1 MTTATQFAP
10 IWNSS
15 GTNYT
20 AIRANVTDVASS
32 GGSMLMDL
40 RLNNNSLFSVGKT
53 GAVTQ
58 GPTQLN
64 TLVSTNRGLIV
75 QGAAAQSAN
84 LQEWRDVSGAVLASV
99 DRDGDITAAT
109 GAFHTVQITS
119 TLPRQSGLLF
129 LDNGTL
135 NTSSNFIHDRSN
147 PASPKLV
154 FRASGNATPDIS
166 LNILTSASGSS
177 SGVQTLS
184 FEGSAGQLFSISDVL
199 NSGTIFGVNDI
210 SGLPLLEVDATGL
223 VSLARFGT
231 NIVAHTPISL
241 GGTTSSFPS
250 IRRNGSDVRF
260 RLADNSADSNVLA
273 RGIYFNGGNAGIKQT
288 ANNFLIFDIGGN
300 DRGYWGGDF
309 GVPVGNEGYTWVNGN
324 WYGTKH
330 GFFGPSSH
338 VVELRGGTNSQTFR
352 IYNAFT
358 DSSNYERLRLE
369 WSSNSVKIG
378 TEAAGTGSV
387 RTLEFWAGTMA
398 FFFGTGNVSFLRSLQ
413 SDTNNA
419 VDVGATNR
427 RFRTLM
433 LGTSIDNLGF
443 EQFTEM
449 TPPTTPAANSCRIY
463 AKDNGSGKTQ
473 LVVLMPD
480 GVETVLVTQT

>member
-64 TLVSTNRGLIV
+64 TLVSTNMGLIV

-84 LQEWRDVSGAVLASV
+84 LQEWRDVAGNTLAAV
-99 DRDGDITAAT
+99 DRDGDIVAVT

-147 PASPKLV
+147 PGSPKLV
-154 FRASGNATPDIS
+154 FRSSGNATPDIS
-166 LNILTSASGSS
+166 LNVLTSASGSS

-231 NIVAHTPISL
+231 GINAHKAVNALDGLILTEIS
-241 GGTTSSFPS
+241 
-250 IRRNGSDVRF
+250 
-260 RLADNSADSNVLA
+260 
-273 RGIYFNGGNAGIKQT
+273 
-288 ANNFLIFDIGGN
+288 
-300 DRGYWGGDF
+300 
-309 GVPVGNEGYTWVNGN
+309 
-324 WYGTKH
+324 
-330 GFFGPSSH
+330 
-338 VVELRGGTNSQTFR
+338 
-352 IYNAFT
+352 
-358 DSSNYERLRLE
+358 
-369 WSSNSVKIG
+369 
-378 TEAAGTGSV
+378 
-387 RTLEFWAGTMA
+387 
-398 FFFGTGNVSFLRSLQ
+398 
-413 SDTNNA
+413 
-419 VDVGATNR
+419 
-427 RFRTLM
+427 
-433 LGTSIDNLGF
+433 
-443 EQFTEM
+443 
-449 TPPTTPAANSCRIY
+449 TPPTPAANSCRIY